1 MKRHTTAKIGTA
13 MKTRRIQTLEGLPV
27 YDAKEPLWIEVIK
40 EDVVPKR
47 RKDPERCALAAA
59 CTRTLHV
66 EARAYLSRLYIKQP
80 DGNSWLRYIL
90 PEVVRQEV
98 SAFDR
103 GGGFSQGTYR
113 VTPLSPRARSG
124 GPSQGGSGKRST
136 GTAPKRPSHR
146 TVHGVRAPSPLIGGA
161 IEK

>member
-1 MKRHTTAKIGTA
+1 MKKS
-13 MKTRRIQTLEGLPV
+13 RRIQTLEGLPV
-27 YDAKEPLWIEVIK
+27 YDALEPLWIEVIK
-40 EDVVPKR
+40 EDVVQRR

-66 EARAYLSRLYIKQP
+66 EARAYLSRLYLKQP
-80 DGNSWLRYIL
+80 DGKSWLRYIL

-98 SAFDR
+98 SSFDR

-113 VTPLSPRARSG
+113 VTPLGPRARSG
-124 GPSQGGSGKRST
+124 APSQGGSGKHASGT
-136 GTAPKRPSHR
+136 GAKRPSHR
-146 TVHGVRAPSPLIGGA
+146 AVHGVRAPSPLMGGA